1 MQKILYLASTSPR
14 RKQLLEQIG
23 LKFKIMP
30 SDFEENMNLKMSH
43 KELAKTLSFGKAY
56 AIAQKLKNGI
66 VIGCDTFLV
75 FNDKRIG
82 KPKSKKHA
90 EQILKAISNRTI
102 EVYSG
107 VALIDL
113 YDDRA
118 IVDVEKTLVKI
129 KKLTPN
135 EISDYIATGEPL
147 DKAGA
152 FAIQGK
158 GAALIEKINGC
169 YSNVIGLPLYKLNIM
184 LQKAGYN
191 IWKN

>member
-1 MQKILYLASTSPR
+1 MKKILYLASTSPR

-30 SDFEENMNLKMSH
+30 SDFEENMYLKMTH

-56 AIAQKLKNGI
+56 ALAKNLKKGI

-75 FNDKRIG
+75 FKEKRIG
-82 KPKSKKHA
+82 KPKNKKHA

-107 VALIDL
+107 IALIDL

-129 KKLTPN
+129 KKLTSN
-135 EISDYIATGEPL
+135 EIGDYIATGEPL

-184 LQKAGYN
+184 LQKTGYN